1 MQSEREIN
9 FCWEARAPDRN
20 MARFYRVSMS
30 ADLFGQYIV
39 ERAWGRCGAR
49 LRTAWRSYASVTEA
63 EETVRNLCA
72 RRAAAERRLG
82 VAYRRID

>member
-9 FCWEARAPDRN
+9 LCWEALAPDRN
-20 MARFYRVSMS
+20 MARLYRVSMS

-49 LRTAWRSYASVTEA
+49 LRTARRSYASVIEA
-63 EETVRNLCA
+63 EETVRDICA
-72 RRAAAERRLG
+72 RRAAAEARLG
-82 VAYRRID
+82 VAYRLID